1 MNLNPGMGVA
11 DLFTVDSLVYVAFLA
26 SVSGL
31 LTRDE
36 LRLRVLILIGSGF
49 YLAYYRMAPDT
60 PLWGAIITNS
70 ALACANLYMIF
81 VVISERTT
89 FAMDHDTLQIYR
101 LFDKLS
107 PGQFRRLFRLAGNV
121 TAERETELTEAGN
134 PVHRLFYVVDGAVVI
149 RKGETATEL
158 AAPIFIGEIAFLTG
172 QAASASVSVKA
183 GSRYLV
189 WEHDALTGLAR
200 KAPAL
205 ENALMA
211 HLNSDMAAKVA
222 NSRPVGP

>member
-89 FAMDHDTLQIYR
+89 FAMDRDTLHIYR

-121 TAERETELTEAGN
+121 
-134 PVHRLFYVVDGAVVI
+134 DGGA
-149 RKGETATEL
+149 RNGTDGSWQPGAQ
-158 AAPIFIGEIAFLTG
+158 AFLCRRWSGGDPKRRDGDRACRADLYRRDRVSDRAGRVRVCVG
-172 QAASASVSVKA
+172 Q
-183 GSRYLV
+183 GGI
-189 WEHDALTGLAR
+189 AL
-200 KAPAL
+200 PC
-205 ENALMA
+205 
-211 HLNSDMAAKVA
+211 
-222 NSRPVGP
+222 VGA